1 MIGISDLYEKYIDCN
16 YNVST
21 DTREIISNSLFIC
34 LKGVNYDANL
44 FADKAAAAGAKYVVT
59 DNPKWQGNQFLLVE
73 DSNKI
78 LGDLAKYHSNKVSCE
93 FIAIGGSNGKT
104 TTKEILSLILS
115 KKYNTIHT
123 YGNFNNHIGVPLT
136 LLRIKPQTDIA
147 IIELGTNHPGEMD
160 YICQLF
166 PYKYGILTNIG
177 KEHLEGFGDIENI
190 AKEES
195 VLYQYLIQNCGF
207 AVINKD
213 DMWLNS
219 MSKRIANKITYG
231 LSHTADINVV
241 LENEMPN
248 LVFSFDT
255 KKYAT
260 TELGGDF
267 NAYNLLAASIMATKF
282 GFSLNE
288 SLKIG
293 CSYSSTN
300 NRSQWIEVNDKMILL
315 DAYNANP
322 SSVVAGLKSFAKLHG
337 TKAILLGDMLELG
350 EFENQEHLDIFNLAS
365 TLDFDELHLVGPIF
379 NRVAKNFPY
388 RYENIESL
396 LAWLD
401 THPINADYTY
411 IKGSRG
417 IKMEKAID
425 HYGLNPKEVIKII

>member
-1 MIGISDLYEKYIDCN
+1 MIGISELYEKYIDCN

-21 DTREIISNSLFIC
+21 DTREINSNSLFIC

-78 LGDLAKYHSNKVSCE
+78 LGDLAKYHSNIVSCE

-231 LSHTADINVV
+231 LSHNAEINAV

-248 LVFSFDT
+248 LVFSVDN

-288 SLKIG
+288 SLEIG

-300 NRSQWIEVNDKMILL
+300 NRSQWIEVNDKKILL

-322 SSVVAGLKSFAKLHG
+322 SSVVAGLKSFAKLKG

-350 EFENQEHLDIFNLAS
+350 KFENQEHIDIFNLAS

-379 NRVAKNFPY
+379 NRVAKNYPY
-388 RYENIESL
+388 KYENIESL

-425 HYGLNPKEVIKII
+425 HYGLNPKDIIKIN